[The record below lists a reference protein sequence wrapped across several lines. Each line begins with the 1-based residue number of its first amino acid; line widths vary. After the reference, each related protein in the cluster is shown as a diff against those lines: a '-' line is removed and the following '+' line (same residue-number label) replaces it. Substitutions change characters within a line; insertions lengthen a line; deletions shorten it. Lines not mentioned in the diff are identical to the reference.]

1 MIESL
6 AEPERLIGQV
16 IGAGGGALELEKM
29 VEIIKK
35 VVKMEKRVVGL

>member
-16 IGAGGGALELEKM
+16 IGAGGGALELEKSARS
-29 VEIIKK
+29 ESERRRK
-35 VVKMEKRVVGL
+35 ERGGD